1 MLNIIMRLFVV
12 TIMQDSH
19 GIMYGA
25 PKYLRKSLFWYGQRL
40 WEMLDNLIKRGFNL
54 VNWCCM
60 CRCNNKTVDHLLIH
74 CAVAQELWTF
84 IFAMFGVQWVM
95 SRRVTDALACWWS
108 WYAKRGSSSVNVD
121 CMGLK
126 GNQTFSDVEQ
136 TAVEMNSGLLRSTFE
151 CSWTIGTSDMII
163 WTWLWIYFPS
173 FHT

>member
-1 MLNIIMRLFVV
+1 MV

-25 PKYLRKSLFWYGQRL
+25 PKYLRKSLFWYGQQL
-40 WEMLDNLIKRGFNL
+40 WETLDNLIKRGFNL

-95 SRRVTDALACWWS
+95 SRRSLMHLLAGE
-108 WYAKRGSSSVNVD
+108 ADMPSVEV
-121 CMGLK
+121 
-126 GNQTFSDVEQ
+126 
-136 TAVEMNSGLLRSTFE
+136 LLL
-151 CSWTIGTSDMII
+151 M
-163 WTWLWIYFPS
+163 WIVWG
-173 FHT
+173 